1 MEPGP
6 DVTAEDLKVFLQEA
20 DEQLQLLDEDIIRL
34 EKEADNV
41 DLLQE
46 IFRAAHTLKGSSG
59 MLGFDKMAGLTHVME
74 DVLDRLRKGTLGVS
88 PEVVDALLHSLDA
101 LKVLK
106 EELHSGGED
115 ALDIAP
121 LVDALRAAAESGGDA
136 PPAAGPT
143 GPLEGAVGPGPAALE
158 RLDAATAAGLNCHD
172 VRVALDEQ
180 TTWAAVRCLQVVNEA
195 SSLGEVIWS
204 VPSPQ
209 EIEQEKVGSQMRLL
223 LATSLTAEEVQA
235 SIAPIEDIQTVEV
248 APWRGWA
255 EGEPSAAEPAS
266 DDGDR
271 RVIDLGAEAR
281 GRSQRE
287 QLELAA
293 QKIETLQT
301 VRIDVDRLDD
311 LMNMVGELVID
322 RTRVSQISKA
332 LQSRYREDE
341 LTHALGDTSLHIVK
355 VVDQLNESMM
365 ELRMLPIGLL
375 FNKFPRLVR
384 DLARSTGK
392 SVDFIVEGQDTE
404 IDRSVIE
411 KIKDPLVHLLRNAVD
426 HGIESPEARKAAGK
440 PLPAQIRLSAHQEQ
454 GHIVITLEDDGKGMD
469 AQVIKESAVRK
480 GIIAAEAAERL
491 SDDEALDLIFEAGVS
506 TAEKTTDVSGRGVGM
521 DVVSKGI
528 GALNGVIKIDTSV
541 HVGTTFMLRLP
552 LTLAIF
558 PGLLV
563 SSRDTVYAVPLN
575 YVEQTVR
582 LEPGSIKTITGREVF
597 HLRGNVLPLI
607 RLSSIGRTE
616 SNGADHEG
624 DNFVVVVRAGDRPV
638 ALAVDAL
645 LEQQEIVAKSL
656 GGYMGDARGIAG
668 ASILGDGRVVLILDV
683 AGLARAAVQAKL
695 GLAEPERA
703 SPVGVATQEDL
714 SVAELER
721 RAS

>member
-59 MLGFDKMAGLTHVME
+59 MLGFDKMAGLTHSME
-74 DVLDRLRKGTLGVS
+74 DVLDRLRKGTLAVS
-88 PEVVDALLHSLDA
+88 AEVVDALLQSLDA
-101 LKVLK
+101 LKVLM
-106 EELHSGGED
+106 ENLGSGGEGT
-115 ALDIAP
+115 LDVAP
-121 LVDALRAAAESGGDA
+121 IVAALRAAAEAGGDA
-136 PPAAGPT
+136 PPAGGPT
-143 GPLEGAVGPGPAALE
+143 GSLETAAGPDPAALE
-158 RLDAATAAGLNCHD
+158 RLGAAAAAGLSCYD
-172 VRVALDEQ
+172 IRVALDEQ

-195 SSLGEVIWS
+195 SSLGEVVWS
-204 VPSPQ
+204 APSLQ
-209 EIEQEKVGSQMRLL
+209 EIDQEKVGSQLRVL
-223 LATSLTAEEVQA
+223 LATSLAAEEVRA
-235 SIAPIEDIQTVEV
+235 SIAPIEDVQAVEV
-248 APWRGWA
+248 APWRAPG
-255 EGEPSAAEPAS
+255 EDEPSAAEPPS
-266 DDGDR
+266 DDADR

-341 LTHALGDTSLHIVK
+341 LTHALSDTTLHIVK
-355 VVDQLNESMM
+355 VVDELNESMM
-365 ELRMLPIGLL
+365 QLRMLPVGLL

-392 SVDFIVEGQDTE
+392 SIDFVVEGQDTE

-426 HGIESPEARKAAGK
+426 HGIESPEARRAAGK
-440 PLPAQIRLSAHQEQ
+440 PLPALVRLSARHEQ
-454 GHIVITLEDDGKGMD
+454 GHIVITLEDDGKGID

-480 GIIAAEAAERL
+480 GIIAPEAAERL
-491 SDDEALDLIFEAGVS
+491 SDDEALDLIFESGVS

-521 DVVSKGI
+521 DIVSKGI
-528 GALNGVIKIDTSV
+528 GALNGVIKIDTHV
-541 HVGTTFMLRLP
+541 HVGTTFTLRLP

-563 SSRDTVYAVPLN
+563 SSRDTVYAIPLN
-575 YVEQTVR
+575 YVEETVR

-597 HLRGNVLPLI
+597 HLRGDVLPLI
-607 RLSSIGRTE
+607 RLSSIRRTE
-616 SNGADHEG
+616 SNGADRAGE
-624 DNFVVVVRAGDRPV
+624 DFVVVVKAGDRPV

-656 GGYMGDARGIAG
+656 GGYMGDVRGIAG
-668 ASILGDGRVVLILDV
+668 ASILGDGRVVLILDI
-683 AGLARAAVQAKL
+683 ASLTRATVQAKL
-695 GLAEPERA
+695 GLAEAESA
-703 SPVGVATQEDL
+703 TPVGVATQ
-714 SVAELER
+714 
-721 RAS
+721 